1 MTQMWFSKFSVSP
14 DESIVSYTS
23 AYDPPNDGCQVCLHL
38 FRSLRQNLHLL
49 MEKEVKT
56 AWAPWK
62 AMESHGKPWFKRI
75 FQKTPSYTH
84 CISTSDLNKTPI
96 PRCSA
101 IRSISWQVKTLM
113 LPPRQLKGGKSV
125 KLRSQMGLVQPL
137 FSRAKR
143 VQLWYSSDTVD
154 ACWYMLMLC
163 WYCC

>member
-1 MTQMWFSKFSVSP
+1 MSSGSLTLQMTQMWFSKFSVSP
-14 DESIVSYTS
+14 DQSGCT
-23 AYDPPNDGCQVCLHL
+23 PCDGCQVCLHL

-62 AMESHGKPWFKRI
+62 AMGSHDLRGF

-84 CISTSDLNKTPI
+84 CIQTSDLEKTSI

-101 IRSISWQVKTLM
+101 IRGISWQVKTLM

-125 KLRSQMGLVQPL
+125 KLRSQMGLLQPCSGPVQP
-137 FSRAKR
+137 R
-143 VQLWYSSDTVD
+143 
-154 ACWYMLMLC
+154 
-163 WYCC
+163 